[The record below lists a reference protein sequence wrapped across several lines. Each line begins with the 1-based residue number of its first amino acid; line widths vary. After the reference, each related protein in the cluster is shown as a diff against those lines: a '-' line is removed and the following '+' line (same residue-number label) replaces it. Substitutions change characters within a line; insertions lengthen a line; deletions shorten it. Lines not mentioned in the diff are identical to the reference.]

1 MQLAV
6 PITNSDAREKT
17 LIEISKVLKEERQ
30 LTIQLE
36 HISEQIE
43 QLLSEAKLNI
53 FDLLDDDK
61 FSAMS
66 ARAMDIEAAM
76 GKIEEALQ

>member
-1 MQLAV
+1 M
-6 PITNSDAREKT
+6 
-17 LIEISKVLKEERQ
+17 IEINKVLKEQRQ

-36 HISEQIE
+36 QISEKIE
-43 QLLSEAKLNI
+43 QLLSEAKSNI

-61 FSAMS
+61 FSAIT
-66 ARAMDIEAAM
+66 ARAMDIEADM